1 MSILSPRLT
10 STTLSLLTLA
20 ASTLLLMPSAQAELI
35 IHTSKDNSGRTQMVV
50 NQDKQKELPPAQLGI
65 TPSRVD
71 ETVSLTQNK
80 NTAGLNQSLTLYNY
94 GNKPKKIR
102 LNLVD
107 LDTATGKP
115 IEPNENTL
123 KPWTLI
129 NPTEFSIAPGGYQ
142 TVRMAI
148 RLPMQFAKG
157 SHKAMLSIEQQVDN
171 ALTYDADGKGVTV
184 EIGSRYGMPIIMN
197 IE

>member
-94 GNKPKKIR
+94 GNKPKK
-102 LNLVD
+102 
-107 LDTATGKP
+107 
-115 IEPNENTL
+115 
-123 KPWTLI
+123 
-129 NPTEFSIAPGGYQ
+129 
-142 TVRMAI
+142 
-148 RLPMQFAKG
+148 FA
-157 SHKAMLSIEQQVDN
+157 
-171 ALTYDADGKGVTV
+171 
-184 EIGSRYGMPIIMN
+184 
-197 IE
+197 